1 MPVDGRAHPG
11 GTLSHVLDTISF
23 GAIVTVR
30 DRLLAQQ
37 AAGRRIYRLESGDP
51 SFDVPPHV
59 RDAMIEAL
67 RKGHTHYTASAGIQ
81 PLREA
86 VVTKVRRDNA
96 LPIDDPE
103 QVVVTSGG
111 MHALYLVF
119 RSMLEPG
126 DEVILPDP
134 MWTEIA
140 ENIRLGGGVPVRCPI
155 DLDSTTPWTAAQ
167 IERHITPKTKA
178 IFVNTPQNPTGLVLN
193 RATLREIVELAAR
206 YDLRIISDE
215 AYEHVI
221 FDGQEHVSIGS
232 LPGAE
237 DRTTTLFSTSKSYA
251 MSGLRVGY
259 VVSRDAALLTRV
271 KKLLRCTTNG
281 VNSLAQW
288 GAAAALAGPQDA
300 SRAMGAVYQERRDLL
315 LEGLAGNGLVEPF
328 VPRGSFFLW
337 ARISPQWSGYRGSR
351 SDEAMTEWLIDAT
364 GVGSSPG
371 SAFGPG
377 GAGWI
382 RFAFSCETREVQ
394 EAAKLVRQLLGT
406 EARRVA

>member
-1 MPVDGRAHPG
+1 M
-11 GTLSHVLDTISF
+11 SHVLDTISF

-59 RDAMIEAL
+59 RDAIVKAL
-67 RKGHTHYTASAGIQ
+67 EKGHTHYTASAGIG

-96 LPIDDPE
+96 LPIDDAE

-111 MHALYLVF
+111 MHALYLTF
-119 RSMLEPG
+119 LAMLDPG

-140 ENIRLGGGVPVRCPI
+140 ENIRLAGAVPVRCPI
-155 DLDSTTPWTAAQ
+155 DLQSPTPWTAAQ
-167 IERHITPKTKA
+167 IERHITKKTKA
-178 IFVNTPQNPTGLVLN
+178 IFVNTPHNPTGLVLS
-193 RATLREIVELAAR
+193 RAELADIVALAQR
-206 YDLRIISDE
+206 HDLRIISDE

-237 DRTTTLFSTSKSYA
+237 ERTTSLYSTSKSYA

-259 VVSRDAALLTRV
+259 IVSRDNALLTRV

-300 SRAMGAVYQERRDLL
+300 SKAMGAVYQERRDMLL
-315 LEGLAGNGLVEPF
+315 AGLAGNGLLHPY

-337 ARISPQWSGYRGSR
+337 ARIDPSWSGYRGSR
-351 SDEAMTEWLIDAT
+351 SDEAMTEWLIDET
-364 GVGSSPG
+364 GVGSAPG

-377 GAGWI
+377 GAGWL
-382 RFAFSCETREVQ
+382 RLAFSCEAAEV
-394 EAAKLVRQLLGT
+394 EA
-406 EARRVA
+406 